1 MTDSRW
7 PLALVGGGAG
17 SFIGNVHRMAAG
29 LDGRFHL
36 VAGAFSSHPD
46 RAREAAS
53 RYTVDPA
60 RAYADYRAMIA
71 AEAARADGARVIA
84 IAAPNHLHLPV
95 ARAALEAGMAVISDK
110 PATAT
115 LEEAIELRAIV
126 TRSRAPYALTYT
138 YTGYPMLRE
147 ARHVCLSGALGEIRK
162 AVVEYPQGWLA
173 EDVENRG
180 SRQALWRTD
189 PAQAGHGG
197 CIGDIGGHAFNA
209 LEFVSGLRVRRLCAQ
224 LSTVVPGRALDD
236 DCNLLLTLGAQ
247 EAPAVLH
254 ASQIATGSRNG
265 LRLRL
270 WGTVGGLD
278 WCHEAADRLVI
289 DRADGTTEIR
299 HAATPGLSDI
309 ALAASRLPPGH
320 PEGFVEAFANI
331 YRDFADLI
339 AGAQPACLQ
348 GIDEGVRGMAFV
360 HHAITSSRQRQWV
373 DFTMP
378 NGETAR

>member
-126 TRSRAPYALTYT
+126 TRSRAP
-138 YTGYPMLRE
+138 
-147 ARHVCLSGALGEIRK
+147 
-162 AVVEYPQGWLA
+162 
-173 EDVENRG
+173 
-180 SRQALWRTD
+180 
-189 PAQAGHGG
+189 
-197 CIGDIGGHAFNA
+197 
-209 LEFVSGLRVRRLCAQ
+209 
-224 LSTVVPGRALDD
+224 
-236 DCNLLLTLGAQ
+236 
-247 EAPAVLH
+247 
-254 ASQIATGSRNG
+254 
-265 LRLRL
+265 
-270 WGTVGGLD
+270 
-278 WCHEAADRLVI
+278 
-289 DRADGTTEIR
+289 
-299 HAATPGLSDI
+299 
-309 ALAASRLPPGH
+309 
-320 PEGFVEAFANI
+320 
-331 YRDFADLI
+331 
-339 AGAQPACLQ
+339 
-348 GIDEGVRGMAFV
+348 
-360 HHAITSSRQRQWV
+360 
-373 DFTMP
+373 
-378 NGETAR
+378 